1 VIAAAYHG
9 SVNTVSTHQR
19 KYRLKARADRQRQT
33 RDRIVAATVAL
44 HREVGPARTTIADV
58 ARRAG
63 VQRLTVYN
71 NFPEISDLLSACQGH
86 FLAGNPPPNIAP
98 GASRAGAL
106 DRLEAAL
113 ADLYRWY
120 RANEA
125 MERNVNRDR
134 HLVPELD
141 ALMRKNADPPLDAAS
156 TAYSKLIAGS
166 RAAAPSLRALIRLAF
181 EFRTWQ
187 VLADQ
192 GMSDKKIAKLLQR
205 AVAGLRTED
214 MRSRSTVGR

>member
-1 VIAAAYHG
+1 
-9 SVNTVSTHQR
+9 VNTVSIHQR

-44 HREVGPARTTIADV
+44 HREVGPARTTITDI

-71 NFPEISDLLSACQGH
+71 NFPEISDLLGACQGH

-98 GASRAGAL
+98 GASKAGAL
-106 DRLEAAL
+106 DRLEEAL
-113 ADLYRWY
+113 ASLYGWY
-120 RANEA
+120 RANEV
-125 MERNVNRDR
+125 MQRNVHRDR

-141 ALMRKNADPPLDAAS
+141 ALMRKNADPLLDAAS
-156 TAYSKLIAGS
+156 TAYSKLIGGS
-166 RAAAPSLRALIRLAF
+166 RAAASSLRALIRLAL

-187 VLADQ
+187 VLAAQ
-192 GMSDKKIAKLLQR
+192 GLSDKEIARLLRR
-205 AVAGLRTED
+205 AVVGVGASDAGK
-214 MRSRSTVGR
+214 RSTVRH